1 MTARLRRRGDKYSI
15 EVSKQIVDELAL
27 DHDSPLEVV
36 SDGRSIIWALD
47 HDSPLEVVSDIVSQP
62 GRRSE
67 FRQALDETNERYG
80 GMLKRLAR

>member
-36 SDGRSIIWALD
+36 SDGRSII
-47 HDSPLEVVSDIVSQP
+47 VSQP